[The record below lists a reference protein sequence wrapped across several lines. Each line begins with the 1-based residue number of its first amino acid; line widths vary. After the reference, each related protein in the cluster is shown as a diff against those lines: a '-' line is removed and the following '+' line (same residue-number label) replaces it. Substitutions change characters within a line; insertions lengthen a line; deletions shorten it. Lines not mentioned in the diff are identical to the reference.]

1 MKAKPTRPPTHFTV
15 RDNVPP
21 GAQVV
26 LKPELVKEIVRM
38 FGEKVLRLEAEAR
51 DRAPG

>member
-1 MKAKPTRPPTHFTV
+1 MKAKPVRTPKHFTV

-26 LKPELVKEIVRM
+26 LKPELVKEIVRLL
-38 FGEKVLRLEAEAR
+38 GEKVLRREAEAR
-51 DRAPG
+51 ERAPG